1 MIKKIILVGSFL
13 IFTCYGYAQIAND
26 VMVGGGFDLIK
37 TDYSSFFGKAQ
48 IGGEV
53 NYFITKDFTATAGL
67 EVWTD
72 DQLSFVIGGRYYPVN
87 ELFLRA
93 RGLIGVNDL
102 SIGAGWTK
110 PIGEKVRLEA
120 MADFYFDLQFAVRIG
135 FGYVFRKN

>member
-1 MIKKIILVGSFL
+1 MIKKIILLSSLLTIAF
-13 IFTCYGYAQIAND
+13 CSHAQIAND

-37 TDYSSFFGKAQ
+37 TDYSSFFDKAQ

-53 NYFITKDFTATAGL
+53 NYFITKDFTGTAGL
-67 EVWTD
+67 EVWTA
-72 DQLSFVIGGRYYPVN
+72 DQLSFVLGGRYYPIDEV
-87 ELFLRA
+87 FLRA

-120 MADFYFDLQFAVRIG
+120 MADFYFDLQFSVRVG

>member
-1 MIKKIILVGSFL
+1 MIKKIILSSSFF
-13 IFTCYGYAQIAND
+13 IIGFYCNGQIAND

-37 TDYSSFFGKAQ
+37 TDYNSFFGKAQ

-53 NYFITKDFTATAGL
+53 NYFITKDITATAGL
-67 EVWTD
+67 EVWTAE
-72 DQLSFVIGGRYYPVN
+72 QLSFVLGGRYYPMD

-120 MADFYFDLQFAVRIG
+120 MADFYFDLQFSVRVG

>member
-1 MIKKIILVGSFL
+1 MIKKIILVGSLVVIAF
-13 IFTCYGYAQIAND
+13 CSYAQIAND

-37 TDYSSFFGKAQ
+37 TDYNSFFDKAQ

-53 NYFITKDFTATAGL
+53 NYFITKDFTGTAGL
-67 EVWTD
+67 EVWTA
-72 DQLSFVIGGRYYPVN
+72 DQLSFVIGGRYYPVDQ
-87 ELFLRA
+87 LFLRA

-110 PIGEKVRLEA
+110 PISEKVRLEA
-120 MADFYFDLQFAVRIG
+120 MADFYFDLHFAVRIG

>member
-1 MIKKIILVGSFL
+1 MIKKLVLVSVALFV
-13 IFTCYGYAQIAND
+13 IVSSKAQIAND

-37 TDYSSFFGKAQ
+37 TDYNSFFDKAQ

-53 NYFITKDFTATAGL
+53 NYFITKDFTGTAGL
-67 EVWTD
+67 EIWTA
-72 DQLSFVIGGRYYPVN
+72 DQLSFVIGGRYYPID

-102 SIGAGWTK
+102 SLGAGWTK
-110 PIGEKVRLEA
+110 PIGEKIRLEA
-120 MADFYFDLQFAVRIG
+120 MADFYFDLEFSVRIG

>member
-1 MIKKIILVGSFL
+1 MKKIILFYLLVATAFFSH
-13 IFTCYGYAQIAND
+13 AQIAND

-37 TDYSSFFGKAQ
+37 TDYNSFFDKAQ
-48 IGGEV
+48 IGGEL

-102 SIGAGWTK
+102 SLGAGWTK

-120 MADFYFDLQFAVRIG
+120 MADFYFDLQFSVRIG